1 MKKYEGIVNCTN
13 EEYHAE
19 KKHFSSS
26 NLKMLLDD
34 PADFYKYKIEGKT
47 KEYSTNTLNAFAE
60 GTYAHSLIL
69 EPHMIDKEFRF
80 FNGFRK
86 QGKDW
91 EAFKNDPANEGF
103 VLMSKSQKK
112 KVENWVKSYEA
123 RKKDI
128 DLIKGGEPELTLF
141 GDLMGL
147 PIKVRADY
155 LNADVGY
162 LADVKTTA
170 SPSDVDSFKYT
181 VDSFKYELSAAL
193 YLMMFEKHFG
203 KKLDFYFVVL
213 GKRDSSCEIF
223 KLSEEKRAEG
233 EAKIMQAI
241 EIYKKCKKTG
251 IWSLPGASSNDNID
265 LDSEYEILEI

>member
-1 MKKYEGIVNCTN
+1 MKKFEGIVQCNN

-26 NLKMLLDD
+26 NLKMLLDN
-34 PADFYKYKIEGKT
+34 PADFYKYKVEGKT
-47 KEYSTNTLNAFAE
+47 KEFSTNTQNAFDE

-69 EPHMIDKEFRF
+69 EPYMIEKEFRF

-91 EAFKNDPANEGF
+91 EDFKNDPDNAGF
-103 VLMSKSQKK
+103 VLLSKSQKA
-112 KVENWVKSYEA
+112 KVENWVKSYEL
-123 RKKDI
+123 RKKDV

-141 GDLMGL
+141 GELMGL

-155 LNADVGY
+155 LNVDGGY
-162 LADVKTTA
+162 LADVKTT
-170 SPSDVDSFKYT
+170 SGPSDVDSFKYT

-203 KKLDFYFVVL
+203 KKLDFYFIVL
-213 GKRDSSCEIF
+213 SKRDCACEIF
-223 KLSEEKRAEG
+223 KLSDEKRAEG
-233 EAKIMQAI
+233 EAKVIQAI
-241 EIYKKCKKTG
+241 EIYKKCKTTG
-251 IWSLPGASSNDNID
+251 IWSLPGLKVDDIID
-265 LDSEYEILEI
+265 PDSVYEIQEI